1 MKNKIFGILL
11 LLIMLVTGGCQGRQ
25 NTDRAS
31 EEANVYRIYYLNS
44 SLIRLAPWEYR
55 AEATDR
61 ESLIQELMTQFLN
74 VPNDVDSQ
82 VALSDKVGYLG
93 YQYQPENQV
102 VYLYFDLGYTNRA
115 NMDSSREIL

>member
-74 VPNDVDSQ
+74 VPNDVDS
-82 VALSDKVGYLG
+82 
-93 YQYQPENQV
+93 E
-102 VYLYFDLGYTNRA
+102 RA
-115 NMDSSREIL
+115 G